1 VISRANHHT
10 TQEDTMPT
18 LHIEHPISDFGVWSA
33 AYDRFAEQRRASG
46 VTHERV
52 SRPAGDERYVIID
65 LDFAEHGQAESFLAF
80 LEGQI
85 WSSPANSPAL
95 AGKPRTSILD
105 VALDR

>member
-1 VISRANHHT
+1 
-10 TQEDTMPT
+10 MPT

-33 AYDRFAEQRRASG
+33 AYDRFAERRRASG
-46 VTHERV
+46 VRHERV

-65 LDFAEHGQAESFLAF
+65 LDFAEHREAEAF
-80 LEGQI
+80 LGFLETQI
-85 WSSPANSPAL
+85 WSSAQNSPAL